1 MTTAA
6 ADGWVKRNATNLFLA
21 LLTAAIGGTVSYVQ
35 NMDKEIILLRHDFD
49 VQVERRDKEIQE
61 LRNNQGSF
69 DSRLSDQDKD
79 VDNIRERIIHME
91 DWKEYKN
98 K

>member
-1 MTTAA
+1 MTAA
-6 ADGWVKRNATNLFLA
+6 ASDGWVKRNATNLFLA

-79 VDNIRERIIHME
+79 VDNLRERIIHME
-91 DWKEYKN
+91 DWKEYK